1 LLRKQAKVMTVK
13 NKKRSLLVVE
23 GRSGN
28 SLSELVAKKGRG
40 KETT

>member
-1 LLRKQAKVMTVK
+1 MTVK
-13 NKKRSLLVVE
+13 KKKSSLFIVE

-40 KETT
+40 NETM